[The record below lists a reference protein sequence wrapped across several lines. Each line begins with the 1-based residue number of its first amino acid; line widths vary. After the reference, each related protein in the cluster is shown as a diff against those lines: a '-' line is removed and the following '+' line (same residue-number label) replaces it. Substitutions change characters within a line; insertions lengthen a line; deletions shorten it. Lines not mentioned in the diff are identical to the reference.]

1 MNLGYEVSLGGIT
14 SSRVNAYARNRPD
27 IPYPERDIEEKTIP
41 GRNGVL
47 HIDNGRKKGIDIE
60 IEFNYICDEDKWF
73 ETWRHIGR
81 WLSQKN
87 ARLCFSDDKEFFYV
101 CYYVTVK
108 DNSRT
113 STRIGNFKA
122 TFHCAPSWYAIG
134 GDAEGKLETE
144 DVYLVNSDG
153 ELIGNELAEE
163 ELFLENSANEIIWDS
178 DENTIKCFE
187 DLTGKVLSSL
197 NETEIVNEYCRCRP
211 TYRIIGNGKCY
222 LAVNDGGM
230 EMSVDGY
237 MIIDT
242 ERRIA
247 YKEEKNLSHM
257 VKGDYDDIS
266 LKEGANRIA
275 LDGGF
280 EAYITPNWRVD

>member
-1 MNLGYEVSLGGIT
+1 MNLGYEVSLGGIP

-41 GRNGVL
+41 GRDGVL
-47 HIDNGRKKGIDIE
+47 HIDNGRKNGIDIE
-60 IEFNYICDEDKWF
+60 IEFNYICEANKWF
-73 ETWRHIGR
+73 ETWRQIGR

-87 ARLCFSDDKEFFYV
+87 ARLCFSDDKEFFYL
-101 CYYVTVK
+101 CHYVTIN
-108 DNSRT
+108 DNYRT
-113 STRIGNFKA
+113 SERIGNFKA
-122 TFHCAPSWYAIG
+122 IFHCAPSWYALG
-134 GDAEGKLETE
+134 GDTEKKLEME

-153 ELIGNELAEE
+153 ELIGNDLADE
-163 ELFLENSANEIIWDS
+163 ELFLENSDNERIWDS
-178 DENTIKCFE
+178 DEDTIKCFE
-187 DLTGKVLSSL
+187 DLTGKILSSL
-197 NETEIVNEYCRCRP
+197 NETEIVNGYCRCRP

-237 MIIDT
+237 LITDT

-257 VKGDYDDIS
+257 VKGDYSNIS
-266 LKEGANRIA
+266 LKEGNS
-275 LDGGF
+275 
-280 EAYITPNWRVD
+280 